1 MRAGILDLS
10 FSIPI
15 LLIVILLSTLGLSV
29 WFRYNRRI
37 EILSEE
43 AETVDRFHYLME
55 RSGYSDPCS
64 GNVYPIM
71 TYSSTS
77 DISFLFRNISKN
89 AKESEYIYLF
99 PVCLFFDGKLRLAL
113 LGVGEEVACLF
124 VCC

>member
-1 MRAGILDLS
+1 MKAGILDLS

-29 WFRYNRRI
+29 WFRYDRRI

-43 AETVDRFHYLME
+43 AETVDRFQYLME

-71 TYSSTS
+71 TFSSAA
-77 DISFLFRNISKN
+77 DISFLFRNVSRD
-89 AKESEYIYLF
+89 AKERDYIYLF
-99 PVCLFFDGKLRLAL
+99 PVYLFFNGQFGMAF
-113 LGVGEEVACLF
+113 LGVGEEDACLF